1 MILPTYFIQR
11 SDFMALINCPE
22 CSKEI
27 SDQAVSCPHCG
38 YSLKPVASPHKRSS
52 ILPIFLMI
60 CCIIGGI
67 ICYNK
72 ANELTPDIS
81 RTEAAVIA
89 SNYGGNYSQAKEW
102 SEELD
107 DMKGQKKVFT
117 IITGA
122 CGLGA
127 CICAIIVIDNTRR
140 NKNFNMG

>member
-1 MILPTYFIQR
+1 
-11 SDFMALINCPE
+11 MALIKCPE

-27 SDQAVSCPHCG
+27 SDQATACPHCG

-52 ILPIFLMI
+52 ILPIFLLI

-72 ANELTPDIS
+72 AREIGDEIPFQEAVVSANEYLGDSTKA
-81 RTEAAVIA
+81 RK
-89 SNYGGNYSQAKEW
+89 Y

-107 DMKGQKKVFT
+107 EMKSQKKVFT

-127 CICAIIVIDNTRR
+127 CICAIIVIDNIRR
-140 NKNFNMG
+140 NKSNS

>member
-1 MILPTYFIQR
+1 
-11 SDFMALINCPE
+11 MALIKCPE

-27 SDQAVSCPHCG
+27 SDKAASCPHCG

-52 ILPIFLMI
+52 ILPIFLLI

-72 ANELTPDIS
+72 AREIDDGIPFQ
-81 RTEAAVIA
+81 EAVVTAYDY
-89 SNYGGNYSQAKEW
+89 SGNSAKVREE

-107 DMKGQKKVFT
+107 EMKSQKKVFT

-127 CICAIIVIDNTRR
+127 CICAIIVADNIRR
-140 NKNFNMG
+140 NKVNS